1 MLNTINSNRTDLKS
15 QMGFKALNS
24 AQKKVFNQL
33 EHYLGEKGINEA
45 DLSLKKLMDT
55 LHATKENIDQKT
67 VLVTYGG
74 GKDSSYMTA
83 FVRYIQLKLL
93 KPIENNKTFNIRT
106 ITNRQS
112 HMPDTVMN
120 NVHNVFIKL
129 GMYKDKFVELFV
141 ADDDQLTQLTKKLP
155 IIKLPIPKNVIQR
168 DRKDLLMAGNLTN
181 GEGRRLYCDFC
192 NGYMQKGE
200 AHAITHGNGVDLI
213 ITGDSLKEIVH
224 YKKWINNLVEF
235 VTGKENTQRKKGFM
249 DYMDDINTVSKKYN
263 EEIHGENGLNRYEM
277 PKLAKGQKIP
287 ILYTIY
293 GDTKYDLN
301 SHRKLLDEFLGFKF
315 NSDDLSFSFTE
326 SDCSAPALMAVLR
339 GIRVEKLH
347 NRSYEEGVKEY
358 IDQLAL
364 PVMKSKEFPQD
375 LIKAQTE
382 LYNSPKKINNMKQK
396 VLNFYKERLGV
407 TEENLTC
414 MIYSPFAEHAK
425 NLNLYIQKEQPE
437 LIPYNERI
445 KQILSDSKLELND
458 IDNSIIK
465 TLEQNSGITLNDMRY
480 LYQKSLFQNKT
491 GDSLE
496 AIKTN
501 NPKITDLITKFNADD
516 PHKRNIQ
523 LPDGSYEEISGR

>member
-181 GEGRRLYCDFC
+181 G
-192 NGYMQKGE
+192 
-200 AHAITHGNGVDLI
+200 
-213 ITGDSLKEIVH
+213 
-224 YKKWINNLVEF
+224 
-235 VTGKENTQRKKGFM
+235 
-249 DYMDDINTVSKKYN
+249 
-263 EEIHGENGLNRYEM
+263 
-277 PKLAKGQKIP
+277 
-287 ILYTIY
+287 
-293 GDTKYDLN
+293 
-301 SHRKLLDEFLGFKF
+301 
-315 NSDDLSFSFTE
+315 
-326 SDCSAPALMAVLR
+326 
-339 GIRVEKLH
+339 
-347 NRSYEEGVKEY
+347 
-358 IDQLAL
+358 
-364 PVMKSKEFPQD
+364 
-375 LIKAQTE
+375 
-382 LYNSPKKINNMKQK
+382 
-396 VLNFYKERLGV
+396 
-407 TEENLTC
+407 
-414 MIYSPFAEHAK
+414 
-425 NLNLYIQKEQPE
+425 
-437 LIPYNERI
+437 
-445 KQILSDSKLELND
+445 
-458 IDNSIIK
+458 
-465 TLEQNSGITLNDMRY
+465 
-480 LYQKSLFQNKT
+480 
-491 GDSLE
+491 
-496 AIKTN
+496 
-501 NPKITDLITKFNADD
+501 
-516 PHKRNIQ
+516 
-523 LPDGSYEEISGR
+523 